1 MQHTNKTI
9 YIYINCLYIMILLL
23 MFSHSDDDEADDD
36 TDADVYARDGMRSSM
51 MHCNYAVEKK
61 LKT

>member
-1 MQHTNKTI
+1 
-9 YIYINCLYIMILLL
+9 